1 MKNAI
6 TIFVTAVVATV
17 MLCTAGCAS
26 YRTISTAERG
36 TPLVFSGT
44 RLDVHAILHNDSG
57 LKKFKTEPPSY
68 PWLDLPFSF
77 FVDAMVFHLTASFA
91 LYEAVFE

>member
-1 MKNAI
+1 MKNVTAI
-6 TIFVTAVVATV
+6 FATAVVATV
-17 MLCTAGCAS
+17 MLCTVGCAS
-26 YRTISTAERG
+26 YRTISTAERD

-44 RLDVHAILHNDSG
+44 RLDAHAILHNDSG

-77 FVDAMVFHLTASFA
+77 FVDVMVFHLTASLA
-91 LYEAVFE
+91 LYDAVFE